1 MLTNALSINY
11 LVKQLFLETFYLKN
25 DKTINTVDNFLYFLC
40 YENAV
45 KISNY
50 SLLTI
55 SLSTYVNMTLNYFS
69 LLFTCSFKIHINFI
83 FPYSQKKLFFLFS
96 SLRVTMLYFF
106 EIWKINKC
114 PKSISLE
121 IIFRNFLWEKKKVID
136 FFTNFYIFH
145 KSGIKIFLQLS
156 INICSKWY

>member
-1 MLTNALSINY
+1 MLTI
-11 LVKQLFLETFYLKN
+11 FYIFYAMK
-25 DKTINTVDNFLYFLC
+25 IVS
-40 YENAV
+40 
-45 KISNY
+45 KISYY

-96 SLRVTMLYFF
+96 SLRVTMHYFF
-106 EIWKINKC
+106 KIGKINKC
-114 PKSISLE
+114 PKSVSLA
-121 IIFRNFLWEKKKVID
+121 IIFRNFLWEKKKVIN

-145 KSGIKIFLQLS
+145 KSGIKTFLKLS
-156 INICSKWY
+156 INKCSKWY

>member
-1 MLTNALSINY
+1 MLPLCHIRYGNYCGRALIVFPYYLLLILRSHLLILLFSSCLIIWKLLWQGINYWEMLTNALSINY
-11 LVKQLFLETFYLKN
+11 LVQQLFLETFYLKN

-50 SLLTI
+50 SFLTI

-106 EIWKINKC
+106 EI
-114 PKSISLE
+114 
-121 IIFRNFLWEKKKVID
+121 
-136 FFTNFYIFH
+136 
-145 KSGIKIFLQLS
+145 
-156 INICSKWY
+156 